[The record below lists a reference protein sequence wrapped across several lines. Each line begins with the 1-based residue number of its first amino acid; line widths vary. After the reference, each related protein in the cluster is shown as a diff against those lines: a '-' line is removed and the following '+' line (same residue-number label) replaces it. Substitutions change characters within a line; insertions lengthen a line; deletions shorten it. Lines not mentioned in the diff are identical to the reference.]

1 MSSKFRTR
9 ETIVR
14 LLHEN
19 NDNTSMNVT
28 AHRRESIFSPLDWL
42 IGPPTEAQLPPEN
55 IHRDEEVKRKS
66 VIENPPPS
74 YIMLPQNRFRLAWDV
89 IMALLLMIMAFYI
102 PYRVAFY
109 WNDEEEEDSTVFI
122 FEMLVDAM
130 FAMDILLNFFTAY
143 TDPST
148 SLMVTTPKLIAKKYI
163 KSYFFVD
170 LIATLPL
177 GYILTHSSSTAI
189 KIGKLG
195 RLPKLVKFVRG
206 LRLLKL
212 LRVYKLQK
220 FIMRLE
226 GEYNVHHGVS
236 RLIKIVVTILVVTH
250 MVGCFWYLIGL
261 LSSEEDGWVFRYGL
275 ILSPR
280 DVQYVAAMYW
290 AFSTLTTVGYGDISA
305 RTPQEQIYAMV
316 MMLVGVSWYAYIVS
330 SMSTIMSSFEAQSKA
345 VRDKMLAS
353 SWYHCTCVNEFVRA
367 AKLPKDLSK
376 QVRDFFDFKLAK
388 SQHSFLMS
396 TNYDVNEL
404 LDEMG
409 SGLRSEV
416 LLFLDRH
423 LISKIPFFQGK
434 VPQFVADT
442 ISMLQPMVFQENDY
456 I

>member
-1 MSSKFRTR
+1 MAADRQRRRSSGPKIAPLRRESRQVEAIEKEGSDGSDVEAPSTTVIKPLRRRMSSKFRTR

-28 AHRRESIFSPLDWL
+28 AHWRESIFSPLDWL

-66 VIENPPPS
+66 VNENPPPR
-74 YIMLPQNRFRLAWDV
+74 YIMLPQNQFRLAWDV

-109 WNDEEEEDSTVFI
+109 WNDEEEEDLTVFI

-206 LRLLKL
+206 LR
-212 LRVYKLQK
+212 Y
-220 FIMRLE
+220 
-226 GEYNVHHGVS
+226 VH
-236 RLIKIVVTILVVTH
+236 
-250 MVGCFWYLIGL
+250 WYLHNVIC
-261 LSSEEDGWVFRYGL
+261 
-275 ILSPR
+275 
-280 DVQYVAAMYW
+280 
-290 AFSTLTTVGYGDISA
+290 LT
-305 RTPQEQIYAMV
+305 
-316 MMLVGVSWYAYIVS
+316 MLYY
-330 SMSTIMSSFEAQSKA
+330 
-345 VRDKMLAS
+345 
-353 SWYHCTCVNEFVRA
+353 
-367 AKLPKDLSK
+367 
-376 QVRDFFDFKLAK
+376 
-388 SQHSFLMS
+388 
-396 TNYDVNEL
+396 
-404 LDEMG
+404 
-409 SGLRSEV
+409 
-416 LLFLDRH
+416 
-423 LISKIPFFQGK
+423 
-434 VPQFVADT
+434 
-442 ISMLQPMVFQENDY
+442 
-456 I
+456 